1 MKEYLE
7 QLAGAADL
15 ISHPSDLSLSGT
27 FLKKKNHFLPKTNSL
42 MLYYR
47 MWC

>member
-1 MKEYLE
+1 MFRNGIVHFKLKKKKMKEYLE

-27 FLKKKNHFLPKTNSL
+27 FF
-42 MLYYR
+42 
-47 MWC
+47 